1 MRTAV
6 ADPLVGRVLEGR
18 YRLGERLARGG
29 MSTVYVAR
37 DLRLDRAVAVKVMTS
52 DLSADSAFTDRFA
65 REARAAAR
73 LSHLN
78 VVGVYDQGHDDGHV
92 FLVMELVDGSTV
104 RDLVID
110 RGALPLALA
119 VAVMEPML
127 AALAAAH
134 RAGLVHRDVKPENVL
149 LSDDGLVKVADF
161 GLARAVEADVTSTR
175 TNLMMGTVAYCSPE
189 QVTSGRADARSDV
202 YAAGVVL
209 FELLTGRVPYVGQ
222 SAVQVAYQHVHSR
235 VPAPSSRVRG
245 IPEQIDDLVVRA
257 TDPDPSSRPA
267 DAGAFLA
274 ELHDLRSALRIPV
287 TPLPT
292 GLGRARARTSD
303 AALAAAS
310 DPASRTVVAPRP
322 GAATPRPV
330 AASDTTDTMAAV
342 VDRHGTAA
350 LAPGAVAAGQQHTQN
365 FQEDQ
370 WTGGWGHG
378 AAPGRPR
385 PADVVPPATPPRDV
399 GGPADDYPGRRK
411 RRRRRVLVLLLV
423 LLLVGAAIGY
433 GSWWYAAGRWAAVP
447 DVARLSSAAATSE
460 LENAGFDVGTT
471 EQVFSESV
479 ATGLVVSTDPTAG
492 NRRTHGTT
500 VTLTVSRGAERFQIP
515 ATANAAQADAERA
528 LSTIPVQITVTQEPS
543 ETIAAGKA
551 IGTRPAPGSEVK
563 RSDRV
568 TLVISSGLPVV
579 AVPDVEGKP
588 QAEAQSTLEAAG
600 FVVTVGEGQFSDTVP
615 SGAVISQTPE
625 AGAPDTRKKSTVTI
639 VPSKGPD
646 LVTVPAI
653 SNGTGADAAT
663 AQLVAAGLQVKVD
676 KQFGGYLGV
685 VVGLDPKSGTQVKR
699 GSTVTL
705 TVV

>member
-92 FLVMELVDGSTV
+92 FLVMELVEGSTV
-104 RDLVID
+104 RDLVVD
-110 RGALPLALA
+110 RGALPLPLA

-161 GLARAVEADVTSTR
+161 GLARAVESDVSSTR

-189 QVTSGRADARSDV
+189 QVTTGHADARSDV

-245 IPEQIDDLVVRA
+245 VPEQIDDLIVRA

-274 ELHDLRSALRIPV
+274 ELHDLRSTLRIPV

-292 GLGRARARTSD
+292 GLGRARARVE
-303 AALAAAS
+303 APP
-310 DPASRTVVAPRP
+310 PAPAPSRTAPVR
-322 GAATPRPV
+322 RPV
-330 AASDTTDTMAAV
+330 AASDTTASMRAV
-342 VDRHGTAA
+342 ADPAYGTATFG
-350 LAPGAVAAGQQHTQN
+350 PDAVAAAGRPTHHLGD
-365 FQEDQ
+365 E
-370 WTGGWGHG
+370 WTGGWGPG

-385 PADVVPPATPPRDV
+385 AATSPPPPPVDEIDPVAGDADAYPA
-399 GGPADDYPGRRK
+399 
-411 RRRRRVLVLLLV
+411 RRRRRRRRTLAVLLV
-423 LLLVGAAIGY
+423 LLLLGAAIGY
-433 GSWWYAAGRWAAVP
+433 GSWWYAAGRWASIP
-447 DVARLSSAAATSE
+447 DVVRQPASAATSA
-460 LENAGFDVGTT
+460 LRNAGFEVGATD
-471 EQVFSESV
+471 QVFSETV
-479 ATGLVVSTDPTAG
+479 DPGLVVATDPTVG
-492 NRRTHGTT
+492 DRRTHGTS
-500 VTLTVSRGAERFQIP
+500 VTLTVSRGPERFAIP
-515 ATANAAQADAERA
+515 TTAKLPQKDAERV
-528 LSTIPVQITVTQEPS
+528 LSTLPVNVSVVTAPS
-543 ETIAAGKA
+543 ETVPAGVA
-551 IGTRPAPGSEVK
+551 IGTTPPSGREVK
-563 RSDRV
+563 RDTRI
-568 TLVISSGLPVV
+568 TLTISSGLPVV
-579 AVPDVEGKP
+579 PVPDVTDKP
-588 QAEAQSTLEAAG
+588 QDDAKSTLEAAG
-600 FVVTVGEGQFSDTVP
+600 FTVTFGDQQFSDTVP
-615 SGAVISQTPE
+615 AGAVISQTP
-625 AGAPDTRKKSTVTI
+625 AGGAPDIRKGSTVTL
-639 VPSKGPD
+639 VVSKGQD
-646 LVTVPAI
+646 LVTIPRI
-653 SNGTGADAAT
+653 SSGTGAEAAT
-663 AQLVAAGLQVKVD
+663 SQLQAAGLTVKVD
-676 KQFGGYLGV
+676 KQYGGYLGL
-685 VVGLDPKSGTQVKR
+685 VVGMDPKSGTQVKR
-699 GSTVTL
+699 GSVVTL

>member
-52 DLSADSAFTDRFA
+52 DLSSDAAFTDRFA

-104 RDLVID
+104 RDLVVD

-161 GLARAVEADVTSTR
+161 GLARAVEADAASTR

-189 QVTSGRADARSDV
+189 QVTSGRADSRSDV

-257 TDPDPSSRPA
+257 TDPDPASRPA

-292 GLGRARARTSD
+292 GLGRARARSGGVP
-303 AALAAAS
+303 AAP

-322 GAATPRPV
+322 GAATVRRP
-330 AASDTTDTMAAV
+330 ASGDTTDTMAAV
-342 VDRHGTAA
+342 VDPGHGTAA
-350 LAPGAVAAGQQHTQN
+350 IAPGALAAAHQPTQN
-365 FQEDQ
+365 YREDE

-378 AAPGRPR
+378 APPGRPR
-385 PADVVPPATPPRDV
+385 PVEPSPPQQPPADVT
-399 GGPADDYPGRRK
+399 GPADGYPARRT
-411 RRRRRVLVLLLV
+411 RRRRRFLAVLLI
-423 LLLVGAAIGY
+423 LLLVGAGIGY
-433 GSWWYAAGRWAAVP
+433 ASWWYAAGRWAAVP
-447 DVARLSSAAATSE
+447 DVATRSVAAATSE
-460 LENAGFDVGTT
+460 LQSAGFEVGASD
-471 EQVFSESV
+471 QVYSESIG
-479 ATGLVVSTDPTAG
+479 TGLVVSTDPTAG
-492 NRRTHGTT
+492 NRLTHGTT
-500 VTLTVSRGAERFQIP
+500 VTLTVSRGAERFTIP
-515 ATANAAQADAERA
+515 AVAKLAQADAERA
-528 LSTIPVQITVTQEPS
+528 LSTIPVQITVTQAAS
-543 ETIAAGKA
+543 ETVNAGTA
-551 IGTRPAPGSEVK
+551 ISTTPPVGTAVARNT
-563 RSDRV
+563 RI
-568 TLVISSGLPVV
+568 TLTISSGQPVV
-579 AVPDVEGKP
+579 AVPDVTNKP
-588 QAEAQSTLEAAG
+588 QADAKSTLEAAG
-600 FVVTVGEGQFSDTVP
+600 FVVTVGAAQFSDTVA
-615 SGAVISQTPE
+615 SGSIISQTPV
-625 AGAPDTRKKSTVTI
+625 AGAPDVRKRSAVTI

-646 LVTVPAI
+646 LVTIPRI
-653 SNGTGADAAT
+653 SSGTGAGTAT
-663 AQLVAAGLQVKVD
+663 AQLEAAGLEVKID
-676 KQFGGYLGV
+676 KQFGGYLDV
-685 VVGLDPKSGTQVKR
+685 VVGMDPQGGTQVKR
-699 GSTVTL
+699 GTTVTL